1 MKLHLLLTREIAHTK
16 PDTCK
21 IVCDFGYEHVIF
33 SDVFIQAGKNCVIE
47 DTEENIVNWLKPFG
61 EFVKGSGSPQLE
73 QFRIVHIQ

>member
-1 MKLHLLLTREIAHTK
+1 MKLHLLLSSEIAQTK

-21 IVCDFGYEHVIF
+21 IVRDFGYEQVIF
-33 SDVFIQAGKNCVIE
+33 SDEYMEVGINCVIE